1 MRWRLWTRSPWTEAS
16 PAPPLTRRSPPQEPA
31 AGRLPGN
38 LWLASLSGTWH
49 RRDGRR
55 LLALA
60 GSPLRPEWS
69 AWLEYYARLPA
80 RLELD
85 AHAVQLNPRTLSDR
99 RNYALDLARPLCR
112 VDLMARFCCRF
123 GDPTEP
129 PEQPT
134 LDSARR
140 FDEVSGDP
148 VPMKLDR
155 VRYFVR
161 ARDPLGSRSFARH
174 GPSCCSGMP
183 TPNWNTFQSARI
195 ACVTS
200 RESLEASCAGACS
213 RSLSVGGAIVASA
226 NRSVRVQGLDRA
238 LERESLPVTLLA
250 ASCSAQLPLDRGPRW
265 RSTVLARA
273 AAGASPA
280 ARGILG
286 SRR

>member
-1 MRWRLWTRSPWTEAS
+1 
-16 PAPPLTRRSPPQEPA
+16 
-31 AGRLPGN
+31 
-38 LWLASLSGTWH
+38 
-49 RRDGRR
+49 

-99 RNYALDLARPLCR
+99 SNYALDLARPLCR

-134 LDSARR
+134 LDSVRR

-161 ARDPLGSRSFARH
+161 ARDPLGLAILRATWAVLLLWDAH
-174 GPSCCSGMP
+174 
-183 TPNWNTFQSARI
+183 T
-195 ACVTS
+195 
-200 RESLEASCAGACS
+200 ELEHSP
-213 RSLSVGGAIVASA
+213 
-226 NRSVRVQGLDRA
+226 
-238 LERESLPVTLLA
+238 ERE
-250 ASCSAQLPLDRGPRW
+250 DRM
-265 RSTVLARA
+265 
-273 AAGASPA
+273 
-280 ARGILG
+280 
-286 SRR
+286 RRVA